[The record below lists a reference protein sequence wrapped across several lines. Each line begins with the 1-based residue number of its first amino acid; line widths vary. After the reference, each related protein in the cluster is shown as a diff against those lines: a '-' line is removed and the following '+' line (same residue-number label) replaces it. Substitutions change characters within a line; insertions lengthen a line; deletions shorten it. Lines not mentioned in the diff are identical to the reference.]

1 MTLHACKWMCTVLQR
16 TSRLDQPCG
25 EMCVL
30 RAGLLAVFVA
40 ITLAL
45 TGTNNPGLSG

>member
-1 MTLHACKWMCTVLQR
+1 MHHATPFHHSCANFLFCESLMGCLV
-16 TSRLDQPCG
+16 
-25 EMCVL
+25 
-30 RAGLLAVFVA
+30 AGLLAVFVA

>member
-1 MTLHACKWMCTVLQR
+1 MLVSVCAQCCSAPPVLPSLVVRRAC
-16 TSRLDQPCG
+16 
-25 EMCVL
+25 L